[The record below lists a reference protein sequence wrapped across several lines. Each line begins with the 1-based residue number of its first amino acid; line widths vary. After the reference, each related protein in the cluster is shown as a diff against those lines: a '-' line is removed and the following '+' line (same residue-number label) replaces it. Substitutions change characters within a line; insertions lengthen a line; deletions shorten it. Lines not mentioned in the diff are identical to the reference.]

1 MKLTSSFRCA
11 PESGNS
17 GCILRVN
24 ERGNVVSN
32 YKRPM
37 IHGLEELEQVECKEE
52 EETNKCK
59 EKQIDNPLSRRR
71 KSTICVSS
79 SQTSSLTKRSKSTSD
94 LLAFAVATVNEDDLS
109 SVKEIVFSNR
119 DSVESLMHDKEETAV
134 SDSKAVCQ
142 KNTDANEQNELNC
155 PSSLKP
161 NISQADCPDEIVEH
175 VETPNVEPT
184 VGPMDSPTL
193 ASSKTP
199 SLSFDSPS
207 QSSSFHL
214 PPKAIDLAELD
225 PLKCS
230 DIAPLSPDAYI
241 QKLFQSM
248 LGYEPTPRP
257 TLELS
262 SLPYNSTR
270 QPFIAPI
277 TEEHMANYDL
287 DVVSA
292 TRENNLSLLQ
302 ELFSQGRSL
311 SCCNRY
317 GESLLHMA
325 CRRGFEEIVT
335 FLMQDA
341 GVEIRITDDCGR
353 TPLHDA
359 LWNRDCQ
366 YGIVDG
372 LVRTDPSLLLLCD
385 KRGHT
390 PFEYAR
396 REHWDLWKQFLWDRR
411 EHMMQALDMEVME
424 LFRLKI

>member
-1 MKLTSSFRCA
+1 
-11 PESGNS
+11 
-17 GCILRVN
+17 
-24 ERGNVVSN
+24 
-32 YKRPM
+32 M
-37 IHGLEELEQVECKEE
+37 IHGLEQPEQVECKEE
-52 EETNKCK
+52 EEEETHEWK

-94 LLAFAVATVNEDDLS
+94 LLAFAVATENDDDS
-109 SVKEIVFSNR
+109 SCISVKEIVCSNR
-119 DSVESLMHDKEETAV
+119 DSVESLMNDKEDSAV
-134 SDSKAVCQ
+134 LDSKVVCLN
-142 KNTDANEQNELNC
+142 NTDANAQKELNF
-155 PSSLKP
+155 PSSLNP
-161 NISQADCPDEIVEH
+161 NISQTDCPDGMIVQH
-175 VETPNVEPT
+175 VETPSAEPI
-184 VGPMDSPTL
+184 VGPMDLP
-193 ASSKTP
+193 ASASTKTP
-199 SLSFDSPS
+199 PLSSDSPS

-214 PPKAIDLAELD
+214 PLKAIDLVELD
-225 PLKCS
+225 PRKCS
-230 DIAPLSPDAYI
+230 DIGPLSPDAYI
-241 QKLFQSM
+241 QKLFHSM
-248 LGYEPTPRP
+248 LGYKPTPRP

-335 FLMQDA
+335 FLTQGA

-359 LWNRDCQ
+359 LWNRDCSM
-366 YGIVDG
+366 G
-372 LVRTDPSLLLLCD
+372 
-385 KRGHT
+385 
-390 PFEYAR
+390 
-396 REHWDLWKQFLWDRR
+396 
-411 EHMMQALDMEVME
+411 
-424 LFRLKI
+424 